1 MFGVVQ
7 TSAPGKDEPQST
19 QITPSLVK
27 AEPEPRKQV
36 APSTTNSAPPVRPAI
51 TASTTPPL
59 PASPAPTT
67 STPQPASP
75 NTTTCKLQGRLWN
88 EAYDD
93 LKKKEPKLVD
103 AYERLL
109 SRELSEGDSSSTD
122 ETSQKNEIEQ
132 TNSKTRRSQMVRLVQ
147 AGLKKTEKEA
157 AVKHDI
163 QEKMHAVSSVKEL
176 IDAAVKLVPEAA
188 IAWTGACFA
197 LQMLANP
204 IDEAGAN
211 RDGIAYV
218 VSRMDWYWEL
228 SSLLLDE
235 NRADG
240 KSARLRGELEK
251 HIIDLYKK
259 LLLYQMKSACLYY
272 RNWLVVVLRDMV
284 KLDDWE
290 NTLQSIKVAENTIRQ
305 DSDAY
310 NTEKI
315 QSHLED
321 LLKAAESRRAMLHDI
336 YRAIQDQTAAQREMR
351 QENKNEKC
359 LQALFLTDPR
369 NDKRRIEET
378 KGGLFRDSSNWIL
391 GHEDFRRWRDDDGA
405 RLLWIKGDPGKGKT
419 MLLIAI
425 VDELEQLKQPHQQST
440 TVLSYFFCQGTNSDL
455 NNATAVLRGLIFLL
469 IMQQPLL
476 ISHLREKYDHQGQG
490 LFQGI
495 NAFVALSGIFGSM
508 LRDPKLTRAYI
519 VVDALD
525 ECETN
530 QKQLLNLIAQ
540 NISASPRV
548 KWIVSSRNQVE
559 VEQQLKLDDSGM
571 KLSLELTQNAQQ
583 VAHAVNA
590 YINSKV
596 KEVKSL
602 QDDDEERDRIR
613 DVMHQKAN
621 GTFLWVTLIIK
632 ELEKPDCLDPLQVV
646 KEIPTDLYEL
656 YNRILN
662 QIWQLQKSTSEFC
675 QLVLSVV
682 TLAYRPLH
690 LAELIVLSGLHQK
703 ISIKKVRKV
712 VEFCGSFLTIQNDHV
727 YLIHQSVKDYLSS
740 KASST
745 IFPSG
750 PTDVHHAICSRSLQA
765 MSTSLHRNIYNLHPP
780 GLLIGE
786 IKAPDP
792 DPLAAIRYSCVHWI
806 GHFCD
811 AYSNSRPEVE
821 TVGHFLREKFLYWLE
836 ALGFIQ
842 HMGDAILS
850 ITRLKS
856 LLKLLASASD
866 DRTIKIWDAATGS
879 LQQTIEGH
887 KGSVRSVAFSHDS
900 KLLASASGD
909 GTIKIWDAA
918 TGSLQQTLEGH
929 KGPVNS
935 VAFSH
940 DSKLLA
946 SASDDRT
953 IKIWDAATGSLQQTL
968 EGHKDPVRSVA
979 FSHDSKLL
987 ASASYDR
994 TIKIWDAATGSLQQT
1009 LELGT
1014 IVQTMSFDNT
1024 GLYLDTNIGHIDL
1037 AVGTKKI
1044 QLLPRTPYPDQ
1055 ANEAQYYGYALSRDR
1070 SWITWNKHNV
1080 LWLPTDYRPFI
1091 YAISSFASSS
1101 TPSTVTRIGLGY
1113 HSGRVVVIGLL
1124 DSGLL

>member
-1 MFGVVQ
+1 M
-7 TSAPGKDEPQST
+7 A
-19 QITPSLVK
+19 
-27 AEPEPRKQV
+27 
-36 APSTTNSAPPVRPAI
+36 
-51 TASTTPPL
+51 PPL
-59 PASPAPTT
+59 PASPTPTT

-75 NTTTCKLQGRLWN
+75 DSTTSELQGRLWN

-109 SRELSEGDSSSTD
+109 SRELSEKDSSSTG

-132 TNSKTRRSQMVRLVQ
+132 TDSKTRRSQMVRLVQ
-147 AGLKKTEKEA
+147 AGLEKTEKEA

-176 IDAAVKLVPEAA
+176 IDTAVKSVPEAA

-204 IDEAGAN
+204 ISEAGAN

-218 VSRMDWYWEL
+218 VSRMEWYWNL
-228 SSLLLDE
+228 SNLLLEE
-235 NRADG
+235 NQIDKTA
-240 KSARLRGELEK
+240 ALRGELEK

-259 LLLYQMKSACLYY
+259 LLSYQMKSVCSYY
-272 RNWLVVVLRDMV
+272 RNRLLVVLGDMI

-305 DSDAY
+305 DSDQY
-310 NTEKI
+310 NTQEIK
-315 QSHLED
+315 SRLGELVRNAESLAAD
-321 LLKAAESRRAMLHDI
+321 LLPGIRQAL
-336 YRAIQDQTAAQREMR
+336 QEMR
-351 QENKNEKC
+351 QEEKNEKQEEKNKEC
-359 LQALFLTDPR
+359 LADLHKTDPHD
-369 NDKRRIEET
+369 DKERIKQT
-378 KGGLFRDSSNWIL
+378 KGGLLKESSNWIL
-391 GHEDFRRWRDDDGA
+391 KHEDFQRWHNNDEA

-425 VDELEQLKQPHQQST
+425 VDELERQLGQLKQPHQQST

-469 IMQQPLL
+469 IRQQPLL

-530 QKQLLNLIAQ
+530 RKQLLNLIVQ

-548 KWIVSSRNQVE
+548 KWIVSSRNHVE
-559 VEQQLKLDDSGM
+559 VEQQLELDDSGM
-571 KLSLELTQNAQQ
+571 KLSLELTQNAKQ
-583 VAHAVNA
+583 VAYAVNA
-590 YINSKV
+590 YIDSKV

-602 QDDDEERDRIR
+602 QDDDEERDRVR
-613 DVMHQKAN
+613 DVMHQRAN
-621 GTFLWVTLIIK
+621 GTFLWVALIIK
-632 ELEKPDCLDPLQVV
+632 ELEKPDCLDALQVV

-656 YNRILN
+656 YKRILN

-675 QLVLSVV
+675 QLVLSAV
-682 TLAYRPLH
+682 TLAYRPLS

-712 VEFCGSFLTIQNDHV
+712 VEFCGSFLTIQNDYV
-727 YLIHQSVKDYLSS
+727 YFIHQSVKDYLSD

-750 PTDVHHAICSRSLQA
+750 PIDVHHAIFSRSLET
-765 MSTSLHRNIYNLHPP
+765 MSTLRRNIYGLHHLGP
-780 GLLIGE
+780 IGK
-786 IKAPDP
+786 IKVPDP

-836 ALGFIQ
+836 ALGLIQ
-842 HMGDAILS
+842 HMGDVILS
-850 ITRLKS
+850 ITRLES
-856 LLKLLASASD
+856 LLRTLEGHKDWVSSVAFSHDSKLLASASD
-866 DRTIKIWDAATGS
+866 DGAIKIWDAATGSLQQTLEGHKSWVRSVAFSHDCKLLASASGNRTIKIWDAATGS
-879 LQQTIEGH
+879 LQQTFEGH
-887 KGSVRSVAFSHDS
+887 KSSVRSVAFSHDS
-900 KLLASASGD
+900 KLLASASG
-909 GTIKIWDAA
+909 
-918 TGSLQQTLEGH
+918 
-929 KGPVNS
+929 N
-935 VAFSH
+935 
-940 DSKLLA
+940 
-946 SASDDRT
+946 RT
-953 IKIWDAATGSLQQTL
+953 IKIWDAATGSLQQTF
-968 EGHKDPVRSVA
+968 DV
-979 FSHDSKLL
+979 
-987 ASASYDR
+987 
-994 TIKIWDAATGSLQQT
+994 
-1009 LELGT
+1009 GT
-1014 IVQTMSFDNT
+1014 IVHIMSFENT
-1024 GLYLDTNIGHIDL
+1024 GLYLDTEIGRIDL
-1037 AVGTKKI
+1037 AAGTKRI
-1044 QLLPRTPYPDQ
+1044 QSLPQTPHPDQ
-1055 ANEAQYYGYALSRDR
+1055 AQEAQYYGYALSHDR

-1080 LWLPTDYRPFI
+1080 LWLPTDYRPST
-1091 YAISSFASSS
+1091 YVISSFTSLS
-1101 TPSTVTRIGLGY
+1101 TPSTATRIGLGY
-1113 HSGRVVVIGLL
+1113 SSGRVVVIGFLG
-1124 DSGLL
+1124 SGPL